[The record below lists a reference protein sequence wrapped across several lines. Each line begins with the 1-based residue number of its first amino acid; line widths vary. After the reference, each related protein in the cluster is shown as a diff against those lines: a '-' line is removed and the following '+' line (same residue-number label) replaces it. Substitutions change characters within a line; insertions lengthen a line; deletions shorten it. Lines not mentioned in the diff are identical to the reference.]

1 MDFLVSYLLSEK
13 GAGATSQGQGVMR
26 TGFRLLSEL
35 AKEQLQRDM
44 IFILWLILNYKD
56 IIKMTRS

>member
-44 IFILWLILNYKD
+44 IFNVASFFD
-56 IIKMTRS
+56 